1 MATQLHLESV
11 EAEEIVSPEAKKASR
26 PHTRAAALRHSCS
39 LDAVPETCHA
49 EIVHLTSDATTNRQ
63 LARLGI
69 EKGATV
75 YVRRAAPL
83 GGALLVEVGGS
94 TVALGRGLARR
105 VRVRLLPLQATT
117 PRRAES

>member
-1 MATQLHLESV
+1 
-11 EAEEIVSPEAKKASR
+11 
-26 PHTRAAALRHSCS
+26 
-39 LDAVPETCHA
+39 
-49 EIVHLTSDATTNRQ
+49 
-63 LARLGI
+63 
-69 EKGATV
+69 
-75 YVRRAAPL
+75 VRRAAPL